1 MKKFIRLLDLN
12 NKFYFLNSLSW
23 MVLLITFL
31 QDIIKP
37 QILPKILSNKNNSI
51 KCCTINYANYY
62 KNEWFDKSFDSFLN
76 NIQEKNI
83 LLPESLFDK
92 KSLFEIYKQQIIN
105 DKKKLEKNNLSCIEI
120 FLYFIE
126 FIIFYFKKDLIYVNC
141 SIENEAY
148 ESMNNILKTDGKNR
162 NNKDENFIEYFQN
175 IYFKKINFYDD
186 EIQKDGEIMIRD
198 PFDPNYN
205 PAHTLNSINFSYF
218 IDNLKKGYLNLLKH
232 GDLFKVNLEI

>member
-1 MKKFIRLLDLN
+1 MLDLN

-37 QILPKILSNKNNSI
+37 QILPKLLSNKNNSL
-51 KCCTINYANYY
+51 KCYQINYANYY
-62 KNEWFDKSFDSFLN
+62 NDEWIDKSFDSFLN

-83 LLPESLFDK
+83 FLPESFFDK

-105 DKKKLEKNNLSCIEI
+105 DKKLLEKNNLSSAEI

-141 SIENEAY
+141 SIENEGY
-148 ESMNNILKTDGKNR
+148 ESMNNILQNNDNYR
-162 NNKDENFIEYFQN
+162 NNKDGNFIEYFKK
-175 IYFKKINFYDD
+175 IYFKKINFYDE
-186 EIQKDGEIMIRD
+186 EIEKEGEILIRD

-205 PAHTLNSINFSYF
+205 PAQL
-218 IDNLKKGYLNLLKH
+218 
-232 GDLFKVNLEI
+232 

>member
-1 MKKFIRLLDLN
+1 
-12 NKFYFLNSLSW
+12 

-51 KCCTINYANYY
+51 KCCKINYPNYY

-148 ESMNNILKTDGKNR
+148 ESMNNILKTDGKYR

-186 EIQKDGEIMIRD
+186 EIQKDGEILIRD